1 MSLYCH
7 LNRSV
12 ATMQPQLFRAQIKD
26 FALPLHLLICILWI
40 RIKCCKRYL
49 QPRTC
54 MPQFT
59 VRTAQQLPPLL
70 QAFRKEAGLT
80 QSEVALRLGVSQQ
93 TYSAME
99 RNADKVGA
107 ARLLKLLNILGVELA
122 LSSPT
127 PASTPPS
134 QEAPAAP
141 SNKPLW

>member
-1 MSLYCH
+1 
-7 LNRSV
+7 
-12 ATMQPQLFRAQIKD
+12 
-26 FALPLHLLICILWI
+26 
-40 RIKCCKRYL
+40 
-49 QPRTC
+49 

-59 VRTAQQLPPLL
+59 VRTAQQLPRLL

-122 LSSPT
+122 LASPT
-127 PASTPPS
+127 PVSPPAS

-141 SNKPLW
+141 SNKPIW